1 MRNLLFLLSC
11 LLCMSLSA
19 QDARKVLDA
28 TASKIRKSG
37 DIQVAFTATSFS
49 GTTEQ
54 SKTEGTMLLKGKK
67 MQMDTPEM
75 KTWYD
80 GSTLWSYMPQSG
92 EVNVTK
98 PTDKEMAVMNP
109 YSFLNAYKK
118 GYKLSMKEGHLR
130 GQATYEVHM
139 LARYAGYMAQEVYL
153 DIRQSDYT
161 PLCVRVKQDGNW
173 NRIAIHE
180 YKSGLKLDD
189 SNFRFDPAKHPEAE
203 VIDLR

>member
-1 MRNLLFLLSC
+1 MSC
-11 LLCMSLSA
+11 LLCIGIYA

-28 TASKIRKSG
+28 TASKIKKGG
-37 DIQVAFTATSFS
+37 DIQVTFTATSFS

-54 SKTEGTMLLKGKK
+54 GRTQGTMLLKGKK

-80 GSTLWSYMPQSG
+80 GTTLWSYMPESG
-92 EVNVTK
+92 EVNMTH

-118 GYKLSMKEGHLR
+118 GYKLSIKESSLR
-130 GQATYEVHM
+130 GEATYEVHM

-153 DIRQSDYT
+153 DIRRSDYT

-173 NRIAIHE
+173 NRISIHE
-180 YKSGLKLDD
+180 YKSHLKLADD
-189 SNFRFDPAKHPEAE
+189 LFRFDPAKYPDAE

>member
-1 MRNLLFLLSC
+1 MRRLLILIAG
-11 LLCMSLSA
+11 LLCMASYA

-28 TASKIRKSG
+28 TASRIRKAG
-37 DIQVAFTATSFS
+37 DIQVTFTATSFN

-54 SKTEGTMLLKGKK
+54 GKTEGTMLLKGKK

-80 GSTLWSYMPQSG
+80 GTTLWSYMPQSG
-92 EVNVTK
+92 EVNVST
-98 PTDKEMAVMNP
+98 PTSKEIAAMHP
-109 YSFLNAYKK
+109 YSFLNTYKK
-118 GYKLSMKEGHLR
+118 GYKLSVKEGHLR

-139 LARYAGYMAQEVYL
+139 IARYAGYMTQEVYL
-153 DIRQSDYT
+153 DIRKADYT

-173 NRIAIHE
+173 SRIAIHNF
-180 YKSGLKLDD
+180 KCGMKLGDE
-189 SNFRFDPAKHPEAE
+189 NFRFDPAKHPEAE